1 MERERKP
8 KQNLTPLTVR
18 FGDKSIA
25 QIKEISDEFLCSKA
39 HVVRVSSTNRLDN
52 YFGHVRFYTRDA
64 SRDILNAYLDLT
76 QEVNKLRLE
85 IKCMGRNLDEITHL
99 KRLQK
104 NLQDEKDELLNLQ
117 IDESMSR
124 QLKQTLVKENEAQI
138 ENIEN
143 QIAELKSQD
152 GFIDAYLFSEE
163 SEAFMKQLDEKL
175 CLLQEI
181 ATQRQSYDID
191 E

>member
-1 MERERKP
+1 
-8 KQNLTPLTVR
+8 
-18 FGDKSIA
+18 
-25 QIKEISDEFLCSKA
+25 
-39 HVVRVSSTNRLDN
+39 
-52 YFGHVRFYTRDA
+52 
-64 SRDILNAYLDLT
+64 
-76 QEVNKLRLE
+76 
-85 IKCMGRNLDEITHL
+85 MGRNLDEITHL

-124 QLKQTLVKENEAQI
+124 QLKQTLVKEKEAQI